1 MSTDPKATAITALR
15 TASAGIGLATVA
27 IKAGPYSWIG
37 ALAQTATEA
46 AAELLEAEPID
57 TQQGMSDAR
66 SALAPVFDALPGVR
80 SHEAQVCAEFAVVA
94 TRIVRRW
101 VS

>member
-1 MSTDPKATAITALR
+1 MSTDPKTTAAHVLR
-15 TASAGIGLATVA
+15 LVSASVGLASAPM
-27 IKAGPYSWIG
+27 KSGPYSWIG
-37 ALAQTATEA
+37 TLAQAAANA

-57 TQQGMSDAR
+57 TKQGGQEVQA
-66 SALAPVFDALPGVR
+66 ALVGVFDALPEVR

-101 VS
+101 LT